1 MSRRARSR
9 LLPSH
14 SRGLEALRD
23 GTAPRARKLVVRL
36 GETPHQ
42 DTTNLGVRAELCW
55 NGVA

>member
-1 MSRRARSR
+1 